1 MPVSFTNS
9 TDALPQFLTPAPFIN
24 ITKDFDKQGDGEIL
38 GARYSISLSG
48 KLIADRGS
56 PVGISSTASKEGT
69 FLTTDED
76 EIQVESDGP
85 PIVPIPA
92 DRWYESLQIKQKALS
107 NLISKLHEGAYLEVT
122 SPGDVGGGF
131 KAFVKF
137 ESLDLPGHA
146 PGQPYLSDYTINLTA
161 DYLIGPDGDIAED
174 DFENQ
179 GLWLVSAASENW
191 DISEID
197 KKVYDWQN
205 ARSSGDEALYK
216 PLSNRTLYQLTRT
229 VSATGKSKF
238 IRTNT
243 KADGLTQN
251 DLGGT
256 NNPSSDTRK
265 FNQKYAPNGKAW
277 QQAIGFVYDVI
288 KYGDD
293 FITGKDGIAYNE
305 TENDSYACYDRV
317 GNRLYNASGEGRAPS
332 TSAHN
337 STTCAEVGGLWRLK
351 QKP

>member
-1 MPVSFTNS
+1 MPVSFTNA
-9 TDALPQFLTPAPFIN
+9 TDASPQFLTPAPFIN
-24 ITKDFDKQGDGEIL
+24 INKEFDKQGDGEIL
-38 GARYSISLSG
+38 GARYSITLTG

-56 PVGISSTASKEGT
+56 PIGISATAANEGT
-69 FLTTDED
+69 FLTSAADALQE
-76 EIQVESDGP
+76 ESSG
-85 PIVPIPA
+85 VPIPS

-197 KKVYDWQN
+197 KKVYDWQD
-205 ARSSGDEALYK
+205 ARSSGADALYK
-216 PLSNRTLYQLTRT
+216 PLSNRTLYQLTRN

-243 KADGLTQN
+243 KADGLTEN

-256 NNPSSDTRK
+256 NDPSSDTRK

-277 QQAIGFVYDVI
+277 QQAI
-288 KYGDD
+288 
-293 FITGKDGIAYNE
+293 
-305 TENDSYACYDRV
+305 
-317 GNRLYNASGEGRAPS
+317 
-332 TSAHN
+332 
-337 STTCAEVGGLWRLK
+337 
-351 QKP
+351 